1 MLGGAVALGAMTAPA
16 QAAPEQTV
24 TTPVVSR
31 AAVVKDRVMSWNSN
45 GQNLG
50 TPELLVEQISRYK
63 PQVVTLQESCRTEVR
78 EAVRRLKRQ
87 GLEYQIKFGPGTI
100 NVACDGWTRNGQ
112 AVLYAK
118 GTPARDFDQEY
129 YSDDEGP
136 LEARGYMAFTTR
148 LANRWVRVFNTQ
160 LSWGAYRDERKTQIK
175 ELLHA
180 AQPYSQ
186 LLLAGD
192 FNAQPQYSEMQP
204 IWHAR
209 LSDVDPFCGGTY
221 DSRCNSTH
229 VKSDKKFDYILHRG
243 VGSRNCLLH
252 SVNEDHRVVVSDVST
267 AAGPWAACTVTWP
280 LIISDDLITRQA
292 GGRNPPACH
301 SPLAGRFHTR
311 GRWPTPQPHRG
322 CG

>member
-1 MLGGAVALGAMTAPA
+1 MRFCRSLVTPVLGSAVALGAMTAPA
-16 QAAPEQTV
+16 QAAPGQTV
-24 TTPVVSR
+24 TTPAVSR
-31 AAVVKDRVMSWNSN
+31 VAVVENRVMSWNSN

-50 TPELLVEQISRYK
+50 TPELLVEQISRFK
-63 PQVVTLQESCRTEVR
+63 PQVVALQESCRTEVR
-78 EAVRRLKRQ
+78 MAVSRLRQQ
-87 GLEYQIKFGPGTI
+87 GLEYEVKFGPGTFHI
-100 NVACDGWTRNGQ
+100 ACDGWTKNGQ

-118 GTPARDFDQEY
+118 GTPVRDFRQGY

-136 LEARGYMAFTTR
+136 FESRGYMAFTTR

-186 LLLAGD
+186 SLLAGD

-204 IWHAR
+204 IWHSK

-221 DSRCNSTH
+221 DPRCNGTH
-229 VKSDKKFDYILHRG
+229 VKTGKKFDYILHRG

-252 SVNEDHRVVVSDVST
+252 SVNEDHRVVVSDVTT
-267 AAGPWAACTVTWP
+267 AAGPRAACTVT
-280 LIISDDLITRQA
+280 
-292 GGRNPPACH
+292 
-301 SPLAGRFHTR
+301 
-311 GRWPTPQPHRG
+311 
-322 CG
+322 